1 MRYLLDT
8 NICIHLMEVH
18 PPHLIERFRQTPLG
32 DLAISIVTYAELR
45 HGIERYSTHDPDRLA
60 AEQSLR
66 RLLTQ
71 VPALPFDLGA
81 AERYGVLA
89 AAVRDRRRDALDRLI
104 AAHAVSLNATLITNN
119 EADFKVYPGLQVEN
133 WVIPP
138 A

>member
-18 PPHLIERFRQTPLG
+18 PPHLVERFRQTPLG

-45 HGIERYSTHDPDRLA
+45 HGVERYASHDPNRLA

-71 VPALPFDLGA
+71 LPALPFDQGA
-81 AERYGVLA
+81 AEHYGILA
-89 AAVRDRRRDALDRLI
+89 AAIRDRRRDALDRLI
-104 AAHAVSLNATLITNN
+104 AAHCISLDATLITNN
-119 EADFKVYPGLQVEN
+119 ETGFKDYPGLKVEN
-133 WVIPP
+133 WVHP
-138 A
+138 AP